1 MAHSTSTKRKTSRP
15 LLQKKPRAKVKRTA
29 PRAAQDQSNIPEI
42 DLGRAQK
49 TVLDLLKI
57 PGISGKEKQ
66 VAEAIRKKL
75 LINLIETDSTKAHL
89 IRLRFHNKNVINH
102 DPPNGIQ
109 AVW

>member
-29 PRAAQDQSNIPEI
+29 QLAAQDQSNIPEI

-75 LINLIETDSTKAHL
+75 LDAGCS
-89 IRLRFHNKNVINH
+89 KNIISFDKSH
-102 DPPNGIQ
+102 IT
-109 AVW
+109 